1 MLQAP
6 IPEAVQAP
14 GWARKGKAMTD
25 RQIPIRV
32 LIADDHPVV
41 REGFSAIVDVEDDIQ
56 VVGQAADGREA
67 VRLARELRPDV
78 VLMDLVMPQ
87 MDGVAAIE
95 EIRAALPETHILIL
109 TTYADDEHIM
119 AGIRAGARGYL
130 LKDALPDE
138 LVQAIRIVAQG
149 GSLLQPNVAARV
161 LDKLSTLMS
170 GGAEAEPPRPLLTP
184 REEEIL
190 TLLAGGARN
199 RDIAQTLFISERTV
213 KVHIANLMDKLEAK
227 TRTEAVARAIKLGL
241 LEPDQF

>member
-1 MLQAP
+1 
-6 IPEAVQAP
+6 
-14 GWARKGKAMTD
+14 MTEQ
-25 RQIPIRV
+25 QIPIRV

-41 REGFSAIVDVEDDIQ
+41 REGFSAIVDVEDDIA

-67 VRLARELRPDV
+67 VRLAQALRPDV
-78 VLMDLVMPQ
+78 VLMDLVMPNL
-87 MDGVAAIE
+87 DGVAAIE
-95 EIRAALPETHILIL
+95 QIRASLPQTHVLIL

-138 LVQAIRIVAQG
+138 LVRAIRIVAQG
-149 GSLLQPNVAARV
+149 GSLLQPTVAARV
-161 LDKLSTLMS
+161 LDKLSALM
-170 GGAEAEPPRPLLTP
+170 GGEAQRETAPPAPLLTA

-199 RDIAQTLFISERTV
+199 RDIAQALFISERTV

>member
-1 MLQAP
+1 M
-6 IPEAVQAP
+6 PE
-14 GWARKGKAMTD
+14 R
-25 RQIPIRV
+25 RRPIRV
-32 LIADDHPVV
+32 LVADDHPVV
-41 REGFSAIVDVEDDIQ
+41 REGFSAIVDVEDDIE
-56 VVGQAADGREA
+56 VVGQAADGLEA

-78 VLMDLVMPQ
+78 VLMDLVMPR

-95 EIRAALPETHILIL
+95 EIRAALPETHVLIL

-138 LVQAIRIVAQG
+138 LVQAIRVVAQG
-149 GSLLQPNVAARV
+149 GSQLQPVVAARV
-161 LDKLSTLMS
+161 LDKLTALMD
-170 GGAEAEPPRPLLTP
+170 GEEPDRAPSRPLLTE

-190 TLLAGGARN
+190 SLLAEGARN
-199 RDIAQTLFISERTV
+199 RDIAAALFISERTV

-241 LEPDQF
+241 LDL

>member
-1 MLQAP
+1 
-6 IPEAVQAP
+6 
-14 GWARKGKAMTD
+14 MTD

-161 LDKLSTLMS
+161 LDKLSTLMG
-170 GGAEAEPPRPLLTP
+170 GGAEPEPPRPLLTP

-241 LEPDQF
+241 LEPDRF